1 MTLLELVFVVVAAI
15 LGARFG
21 LWLANKQAEAR
32 AEVQS
37 LNTRIDIE
45 NDVMSCRLDSETH
58 ELWRRISEL
67 DTRVTEFLEKEKK

>member
-21 LWLANKQAEAR
+21 LWLANTQAEAR

-45 NDVMSCRLDSETH
+45 GDSILRRIDSETQ